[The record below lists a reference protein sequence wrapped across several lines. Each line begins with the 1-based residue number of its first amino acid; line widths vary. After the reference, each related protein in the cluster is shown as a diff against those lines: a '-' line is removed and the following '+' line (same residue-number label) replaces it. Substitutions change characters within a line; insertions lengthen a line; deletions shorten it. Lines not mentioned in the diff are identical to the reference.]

1 MILEPKIINSTNSR
15 RKQKA
20 ILERFT
26 FTSETTDRI
35 KTNPETN
42 QNSSPC
48 RKRAIQFPTDYLE
61 RLNYSTSRSVVDST
75 YQQLKHMYLSQF
87 LPISQSD

>member
-1 MILEPKIINSTNSR
+1 MILEPKIINSTDSR

-35 KTNPETN
+35 K
-42 QNSSPC
+42 
-48 RKRAIQFPTDYLE
+48 KIQKQTKTLHRIENEP
-61 RLNYSTSRSVVDST
+61 YSF
-75 YQQLKHMYLSQF
+75 QLTIWKGWTILLQG
-87 LPISQSD
+87 L